1 MLIIRR
7 QRECAWRDVRCI
19 LVCPCLE
26 MSSKKVSVKSQS
38 WNKSSLQM
46 RSDHSWHLR
55 SPRTSRADGRP
66 SKNVWRAARRERLG
80 DETRNDTHLR
90 IWNNITKTAQIF
102 NHGGENRS
110 RSRTGCALQ
119 GRHKRSLPVRHSPAQ
134 PTSTIEVT
142 NNCKKGPTS
151 TSRSTAHPNN
161 PQTSPASPFPSGSV
175 SWTSV
180 TTCSTPTTCASTESA
195 HTSSCSESRRAN
207 PSESA
212 PRITRDRSTRDGTG
226 LLASRR

>member
-1 MLIIRR
+1 MQRSHFAQPRKHMCGRGAASSDSLESGSHMLIIRR

-119 GRHKRSLPVRHSPAQ
+119 GRHKRSLPVRH
-134 PTSTIEVT
+134 
-142 NNCKKGPTS
+142 
-151 TSRSTAHPNN
+151 
-161 PQTSPASPFPSGSV
+161 
-175 SWTSV
+175 
-180 TTCSTPTTCASTESA
+180 
-195 HTSSCSESRRAN
+195 
-207 PSESA
+207 
-212 PRITRDRSTRDGTG
+212 
-226 LLASRR
+226 LLRN